1 MNDELR
7 VPTVPLISE
16 VVLVDGRRWK
26 GRVFLPAA
34 APSHEGPTRAEE
46 WMNEAQAFFPFVAD
60 GEERPFLLNKR
71 EVVVVSVEAKADAG
85 DVIEGAESLAHRIV
99 VEAAGERLQG
109 TIVIEMPEGHARL
122 LDHVNR
128 PEPFLTL
135 RAGDRHHLV
144 QKKRITRIIEI
155 QED

>member
-1 MNDELR
+1 MHDEFR
-7 VPTVPLISE
+7 VPTVPLVCE
-16 VVLVDGRRWK
+16 VTLADGRRWK

-34 APSHEGPTRAEE
+34 ALSHDGPTRAEE
-46 WMNEAQAFFPFVAD
+46 WMNDTRAFFPFVAD
-60 GEERPFLLNKR
+60 GEAKPFFVNKR
-71 EVVVVSVEAKADAG
+71 DIVVVSVEAAADAG
-85 DVIEGAESLAHRIV
+85 DILEGAESHVCRIV
-99 VEAAGERLQG
+99 VEALGERLEG
-109 TIVIEMPEGHARL
+109 TVVIEMPEEHARL

-135 RAGDRHHLV
+135 RDDLRHHLV